1 MISIIVALTTD
12 RAIGKDG
19 QLLYPI
25 SADLK
30 RFKALTMGHPIIMG
44 RHTYES
50 LPNGPLPGRENI
62 VLTKQTR
69 NVSDPPA
76 PNNGALTIF
85 PSLELAI
92 AHVADRDA
100 FIIGGAKV
108 YEQAM
113 PLADR
118 LYLTEILAERP
129 DADAFFP
136 EINPEEW
143 TTVEQSATFTDP
155 RSGVPYRFTTL
166 ERAKPKA

>member
-1 MISIIVALTTD
+1 MISIIVALTSD
-12 RAIGKDG
+12 RAIGKEG

-30 RFKALTMGHPIIMG
+30 RFKALTMGHPIVMG

-62 VLTKQTR
+62 VLTTKGLNDDRPT
-69 NVSDPPA
+69 VFSSLDV
-76 PNNGALTIF
+76 AL
-85 PSLELAI
+85 AHI
-92 AHVADRDA
+92 ADSDA

-108 YEQAM
+108 YEQAL
-113 PLADR
+113 PLAHR
-118 LYLTEILAERP
+118 LYLTEILTVRP

-136 EINPEEW
+136 EIDPEEW
-143 TTVEQSATFTDP
+143 MVVEESETFTDP

-166 ERAKPKA
+166 ERVGLL